1 MNINKR
7 KSEAKPDFM
16 GGFNAGGSGNQ
27 EDKAEIRKLDE
38 QVNKQLA
45 RIKELENK
53 NYDLSNENKKLKA
66 RVAELESG
74 AAGAQASPV
83 AESS

>member
-1 MNINKR
+1 
-7 KSEAKPDFM
+7 M
-16 GGFNAGGSGNQ
+16 GHLNAGGSSNP
-27 EDKAEIRKLDE
+27 EDKAEIRRLDD

-66 RVAELESG
+66 RVAELEG
-74 AAGAQASPV
+74 GAGAG
-83 AESS
+83 SS

>member
-1 MNINKR
+1 
-7 KSEAKPDFM
+7 M
-16 GGFNAGGSGNQ
+16 GGFNAGGSSNQ

>member
-1 MNINKR
+1 
-7 KSEAKPDFM
+7 M

-74 AAGAQASPV
+74 AGAQASSV